1 MVERLSKINEQL
13 DKEFDRHANVES
25 RLNQEKIDL
34 EKVVIK
40 NHEDRDQLVAE
51 HQSAL
56 AKLDQKI
63 ESLNAEIDSMS
74 KEDISQKLRIKV
86 CKRRSN
92 FRQNRFLDAG
102 RRNKYSGATSH

>member
-13 DKEFDRHANVES
+13 DKEFDRHASVES

-40 NHEDRDQLVAE
+40 NHEDRDQLIAGHKSV
-51 HQSAL
+51 L
-56 AKLDQKI
+56 TKLDQKV
-63 ESLNAEIDSMS
+63 EFLNAEIESMS

-86 CKRRSN
+86 RVRRSN
-92 FRQNRFLDAG
+92 FRHNRFLDAG
-102 RRNKYSGATSH
+102 RRSKYGGATTQ

>member
-13 DKEFDRHANVES
+13 DKEFDRHASVES

-40 NHEDRDQLVAE
+40 NHEDRDQLVAD

-86 CKRRSN
+86 CVRRSN
-92 FRQNRFLDAG
+92 FRHDRFLDAG
-102 RRNKYSGATSH
+102 RRNKYSGATSR